1 MISLLHVSLLA
12 MIQLSDTTRVF
23 PPTQGQNLE
32 GRTLEMPRDF
42 AGALNVVFIAFKR
55 EQQADVDSWGAALD
69 SLRKRHAD
77 LRVYELPT
85 LGRRYRLIRP
95 MIDGG
100 MRRGIPDSAVRAA
113 TITLYIDKG
122 PFKRALGITTEDR
135 IEVLLVDRRGNIRW
149 QRSGPVTPNLRAE
162 LEAETRR

>member
-12 MIQLSDTTRVF
+12 MLQLSDTSRVF
-23 PPTQGQNLE
+23 PPLQGQNLE
-32 GRTLEMPRDF
+32 GRTFEMPRDF
-42 AGALNVVFIAFKR
+42 AGELNVVFIAFKR
-55 EQQADVDSWGAALD
+55 EQQADVDSWGAALN

-77 LRVYELPT
+77 VQVYELPT

-100 MRRGIPDSAVRAA
+100 MRRGIPDSTVRAA

-149 QRSGPVTPNLRAE
+149 QCSGPMTPSLGAE
-162 LEAETRR
+162 LEAAIGR